1 MWYNN
6 YIKLKGEMFM
16 KIKSIVAYE
25 IIDSRG
31 NPTVECEVTLIDGT
45 TARACVPSGASTG
58 EREALELRDGGTRF
72 HGKGVIKACENVN
85 KIIAKKLVGMDA
97 SKQSLIDQTMI
108 DLDGTEFKTKLG
120 ANAMLSVSLA
130 VARANAKSKNK
141 ELYQTLGKGATLPL
155 PMMNIINGGA
165 HADSNVDF
173 QEYMIVP
180 IGAKTFKQAMQFAS
194 ETFME
199 LKKVLKQKGYS
210 TGVGDEGGFAPNFKN
225 NTEPLDA
232 IVLAITNAGYI
243 PGKDIAIALDV
254 ASSEFY
260 NKETKK
266 YELTKSKGGSLTS
279 NEMIKWYS
287 KLIKDYPIISIEDP
301 LSENDW
307 NGWIKITEKLGK
319 TIQLV
324 GDDVFVTNPKI
335 FKEGIEKG
343 VANAILIKLN
353 QIGTLTETLDTI
365 RLAKEN
371 GYNTIISHR
380 SGETEDTFIA
390 DLSVAMDAGQIKTG
404 SICRTDRVCKYNQLI
419 RIERKLKQKAKF
431 NTKI

>member
-1 MWYNN
+1 
-6 YIKLKGEMFM
+6 M
-16 KIKSIVAYE
+16 KIKNIEAYE

-45 TARACVPSGASTG
+45 TAHACVPSGASTG
-58 EREALELRDGGTRF
+58 EREALELRDNEHRF
-72 HGKGVIKACENVN
+72 HGKGVTKACENVN
-85 KIIAKKLVGMDA
+85 KIVAKKLIGMDA
-97 SKQSLIDQTMI
+97 SKQTLIDQTMI
-108 DLDGTEFKTKLG
+108 ELDGTEYKTNLG

-130 VARANAKSKNK
+130 VARANAESKHK
-141 ELYQTLGKGATLPL
+141 PLYQTLGKGTTLPL
-155 PMMNIINGGA
+155 PMLNIINGGA

-194 ETFME
+194 ETFVE
-199 LKKVLKQKGYS
+199 LKKVLKAKKYS

-232 IVLAITNAGYI
+232 IILAITNAGYI

-260 NKETKK
+260 NSKTKK
-266 YELTKSKGGSLTS
+266 YELNKSKGGSLTTAD
-279 NEMIKWYS
+279 MIKWYE

-307 NGWIKITEKLGK
+307 NGWANITKKLGGRV
-319 TIQLV
+319 QLV
-324 GDDVFVTNPKI
+324 GDDLFVTNPKI
-335 FKEGIEKG
+335 FKLGIEKK

-353 QIGTLTETLDTI
+353 QIGTLTETLETI

-380 SGETEDTFIA
+380 SGETEDTFIS
-390 DLSVAMDAGQIKTG
+390 DLSVAVDAGQIKTG

-419 RIERKLKQKAKF
+419 RIERKLNKKAKF
-431 NTKI
+431 NNKI

>member
-1 MWYNN
+1 
-6 YIKLKGEMFM
+6 M
-16 KIKSIVAYE
+16 KIKNIEAYE

-58 EREALELRDGGTRF
+58 EREALELRDNEHRF
-72 HGKGVIKACENVN
+72 HGKGITIVCENVN
-85 KIIAKKLVGMDA
+85 KIIAKKLIGMDA
-97 SKQSLIDQTMI
+97 SKQTLIDQTMI
-108 DLDGTEFKTKLG
+108 ELDGTEYKTNLG

-130 VARANAKSKNK
+130 VARANAESKHK
-141 ELYQTLGKGATLPL
+141 PLYQTLGKGTTLPL
-155 PMMNIINGGA
+155 PMLNIINGGA

-194 ETFME
+194 ETFVE
-199 LKKVLKQKGYS
+199 LKKVLKAKKYS

-232 IVLAITNAGYI
+232 IILAITNAGYI

-260 NKETKK
+260 NSKTKK
-266 YELTKSKGGSLTS
+266 YELNKSKGGSLTTAD
-279 NEMIKWYS
+279 MIKWYE

-307 NGWIKITEKLGK
+307 NGWANITKKLGGRV
-319 TIQLV
+319 QLV
-324 GDDVFVTNPKI
+324 GDDLFVTNPKI
-335 FKEGIEKG
+335 FKLGIEKK

-353 QIGTLTETLDTI
+353 QIGTLTETLETI

-380 SGETEDTFIA
+380 SGETEDTFIS
-390 DLSVAMDAGQIKTG
+390 DLSVAVDAGQIKTG

-419 RIERKLKQKAKF
+419 RIERKLNKKAKF
-431 NTKI
+431 NNKI